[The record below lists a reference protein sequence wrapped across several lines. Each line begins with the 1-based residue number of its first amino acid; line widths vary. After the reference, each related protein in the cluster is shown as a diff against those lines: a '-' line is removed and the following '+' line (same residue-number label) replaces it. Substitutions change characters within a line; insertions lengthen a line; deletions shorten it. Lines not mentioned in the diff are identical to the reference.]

1 MKFKHNKKRN
11 TAFLYETLIKELTK
25 AVVHKDEEKRK
36 FIVNTMKQYFNSNTA
51 LGRELR
57 IYRDLNETTG
67 TDLYT
72 AERLLNESK
81 KSFNSLDRKEVFN
94 MQTNLISEINKAI
107 GKDVFNNFV
116 PNYKSLAT
124 IYQIFLNQSST
135 KELILLE
142 RRVLSSIVAKNKNA
156 PEKNM
161 PHVNNLTLT
170 TFIKNYNNKY
180 SQNISEN
187 QQQLLNK
194 YILSF
199 SDNGLEFKAYLNE
212 EVARLKNDLDTIL
225 EKEEITSDNDLESK
239 FKEVRTLLES
249 FNKLRIDQKLVAKVL
264 KIQALI
270 EETNE

>member
-1 MKFKHNKKRN
+1 
-11 TAFLYETLIKELTK
+11 
-25 AVVHKDEEKRK
+25 
-36 FIVNTMKQYFNSNTA
+36 
-51 LGRELR
+51 
-57 IYRDLNETTG
+57 
-67 TDLYT
+67 
-72 AERLLNESK
+72 
-81 KSFNSLDRKEVFN
+81 
-94 MQTNLISEINKAI
+94 
-107 GKDVFNNFV
+107 
-116 PNYKSLAT
+116 
-124 IYQIFLNQSST
+124 
-135 KELILLE
+135 
-142 RRVLSSIVAKNKNA
+142 
-156 PEKNM
+156 M